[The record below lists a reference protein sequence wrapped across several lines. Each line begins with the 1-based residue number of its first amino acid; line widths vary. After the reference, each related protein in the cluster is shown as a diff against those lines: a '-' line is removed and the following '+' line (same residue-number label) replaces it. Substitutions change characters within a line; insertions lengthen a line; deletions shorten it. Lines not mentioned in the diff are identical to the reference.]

1 MAHVAGR
8 EQRAGRDLHH
18 GAPAGFEV
26 VQDVLEPSEVRVA
39 RSWLFLKSGIDPVAV
54 VFIRLSERVGSGVVR
69 HAEDGGR
76 CRPAYAM
83 DPDLH
88 GSRPFP

>member
-1 MAHVAGR
+1 
-8 EQRAGRDLHH
+8 
-18 GAPAGFEV
+18 
-26 VQDVLEPSEVRVA
+26 
-39 RSWLFLKSGIDPVAV
+39 LFLKSGIDPVAV